1 VKVIQMYEIPFEML
15 PYLLDTYDS
24 HHFEVYRSSHIG
36 GFRGI
41 RRIPRPPYA
50 GWTYPNLRC
59 PEQGDV

>member
-1 VKVIQMYEIPFEML
+1 MYEIPFEML

-50 GWTYPNLRC
+50 G
-59 PEQGDV
+59 